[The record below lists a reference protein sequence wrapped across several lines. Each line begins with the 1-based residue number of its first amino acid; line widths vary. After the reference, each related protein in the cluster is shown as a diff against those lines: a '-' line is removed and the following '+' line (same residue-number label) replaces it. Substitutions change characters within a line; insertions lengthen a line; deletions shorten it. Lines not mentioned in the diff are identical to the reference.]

1 VLIVEYLAGG
11 TLAGRIA
18 RGPLSPAE
26 TIQLGVRLAHALAY
40 MHASG
45 ARHRDLK
52 PSNIGFTATGVAKLL
67 DFGLTRS
74 VQSNAWDDVE
84 HLDATLT
91 SERTLAGTPAYLPPE
106 ASAATPATPAFDLW
120 ALSVTLLEAVSGVNP
135 FAPERGRV
143 ARQLSDDELAS
154 FCARHVS
161 APPLRA
167 FFERALAADP
177 DRRFQ
182 TSAEAIA
189 ALEDLRRG

>member
-1 VLIVEYLAGG
+1 MHAGG
-11 TLAGRIA
+11 TL
-18 RGPLSPAE
+18 
-26 TIQLGVRLAHALAY
+26 
-40 MHASG
+40 
-45 ARHRDLK
+45 HRDLK

-74 VQSNAWDDVE
+74 AQPTTSDE
-84 HLDATLT
+84 LEPLDAMSTGD
-91 SERTLAGTPAYLPPE
+91 RRIAGTPAYLPPE

-143 ARQLSDDELAS
+143 ARQLSDEELTA

-167 FFERALAADP
+167 FFGRALAADP
-177 DRRFQ
+177 NRRFY
-182 TSAEAIA
+182 TSEEAIA
-189 ALEDLRRG
+189 ALEGLRRG